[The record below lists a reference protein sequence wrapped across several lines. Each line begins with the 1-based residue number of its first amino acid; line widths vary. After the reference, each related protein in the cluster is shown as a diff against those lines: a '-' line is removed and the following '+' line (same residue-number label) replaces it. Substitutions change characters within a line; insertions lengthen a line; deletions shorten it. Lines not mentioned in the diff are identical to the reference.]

1 MPGLS
6 NLTSVER
13 PRGLSMKS
21 HTVMTLSMILSACAS
36 PLPVLE
42 AGPRAS
48 DPNAP
53 VPRLRHAA
61 VTAATKDYQPVDA
74 KAWTEPSS
82 GTVPQQENSG
92 GAEQK
97 SDEESKSDAEVA
109 PAQEA
114 Q

>member
-1 MPGLS
+1 
-6 NLTSVER
+6 
-13 PRGLSMKS
+13 MKS
-21 HTVMTLSMILSACAS
+21 YTLMALAMILSACAS

-53 VPRLRHAA
+53 VSRLRYAA
-61 VTAATKDYQPVDA
+61 VTAATKDYQPLDA

-82 GTVPQQENSG
+82 GTVPEQENSG

-97 SDEESKSDAEVA
+97 SDEESKSDADTA